1 MQVDFNRVLL
11 DSTFVVGYAS
21 SLFFLAFAL
30 LLLFWRRTDVDIS
43 YQELPPN

>member
-11 DSTFVVGYAS
+11 ASTFVVGYAS

-43 YQELPPN
+43 YQEIPPN